1 VSGELFI
8 RGSYEGQYT
17 SLEVLVLSLKGR
29 SFIDLSM
36 FERYELRQFLDT
48 GHELKR
54 KQKRGEPHELLKG
67 KSLAMIFMKSSTR
80 TRVSF
85 EVGMTQLGGHALYLE
100 SGGTQLGRGET
111 IGDTAQVLSRY
122 CDVIM
127 ARVFAH
133 SDVSDLAKYATVPV
147 INGLSDLLHPCQIM
161 ADMMTIEEH
170 RGILEG
176 QKIVYVGDANNV
188 SNSIMQGCTIMG
200 MNVTIGSPKGYSP
213 SEEIMKKASL
223 LSKKYGTTL
232 EISFS
237 PEEAVKGADVIY
249 TDTFFSMGQERT
261 KEKEAALM
269 PFQVNKALV
278 NKAKKDAIV
287 MHCLPAHR
295 DEELTS
301 EVMDGPHSV
310 VFDQAENRLHAQK
323 GILALV
329 V

>member
-1 VSGELFI
+1 MSL
-8 RGSYEGQYT
+8 RGRNF
-17 SLEVLVLSLKGR
+17 VNLS
-29 SFIDLSM
+29 D
-36 FERYELRQFLDT
+36 FERFELRQFLDA
-48 GHELKR
+48 GHDLKGKLKR
-54 KQKRGEPHELLKG
+54 REPHEVLKG

-100 SGGTQLGRGET
+100 PSGTQLGRGET

-127 ARVFAH
+127 ARVYAH
-133 SDVSDLAKYATVPV
+133 EEVADLARFATVPV
-147 INGLSDLLHPCQIM
+147 VNGLSDLLHPCQIM

-170 RGILEG
+170 KGDLEG

-213 SEEIMKKASL
+213 TESILKKGTQ
-223 LSKKYGTTL
+223 LSKQYGTTL
-232 EISFS
+232 EVVNN
-237 PEEAVKGADVIY
+237 PEEAVKDADVIY
-249 TDTFFSMGQERT
+249 TDTFFSMGQERS
-261 KEKEAALM
+261 KEKETALM

-278 NKAKKDAIV
+278 NKAKDDVIV

-323 GILALV
+323 GILALIV
-329 V
+329 